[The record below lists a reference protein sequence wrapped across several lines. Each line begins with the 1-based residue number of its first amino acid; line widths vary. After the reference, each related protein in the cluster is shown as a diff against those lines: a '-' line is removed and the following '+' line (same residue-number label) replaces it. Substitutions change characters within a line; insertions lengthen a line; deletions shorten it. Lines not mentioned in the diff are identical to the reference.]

1 MKLTNLE
8 HIGGSQLIPGV
19 GRTYEMGKKQEG
31 DAMDGRSSESLFHER
46 LRGVPQWFGIILVAA
61 GLGVA
66 AWLLMVGWRHHAD
79 PIFWLAAVPG
89 LGAAI
94 LVPLVLALW
103 ELDTTV
109 YPDRL
114 SIRLRPF
121 TTREVLLSDVES
133 CEPRTYSGLSE
144 HGGWGWR
151 IVPGGR
157 AYTVPGSSGVQLT
170 LRGGKWLLISSDD
183 PAHLAKA
190 IRSAGGPA

>member
-1 MKLTNLE
+1 
-8 HIGGSQLIPGV
+8 
-19 GRTYEMGKKQEG
+19 
-31 DAMDGRSSESLFHER
+31 MDDRSSESLFHER
-46 LRGVPQWFGIILVAA
+46 LRAIPRWLGIILVVA
-61 GLGVA
+61 GVVVA
-66 AWLLMVGWRHHAD
+66 ARVLMGAWKHLSAD

-114 SIRLRPF
+114 RIRLRPF
-121 TTREVLLSDVES
+121 IAREVPLSDVES